1 MAIKNLDEAT
11 NVELR
16 TNLMEAIKSNDEE
29 KITTSFL
36 RMAEDIQS
44 NLLKEARSIAN
55 IESADRAILD

>member
-29 KITTSFL
+29 KITTAFL
-36 RMAEDIQS
+36 RMAEELQS
-44 NLLKEARSIAN
+44 NY
-55 IESADRAILD
+55 